1 MRLTV
6 ELRFLVLL
14 SCSLVVVGMPRLS
27 FGGNGVGCLVAQRVP
42 VFFVTDH
49 RDIRKQRAGGPLRGS
64 SLHEL
69 TQLLA
74 GRILD

>member
-6 ELRFLVLL
+6 ELLFLVLL

-27 FGGNGVGCLVAQRVP
+27 FGGNGVVAQRVP